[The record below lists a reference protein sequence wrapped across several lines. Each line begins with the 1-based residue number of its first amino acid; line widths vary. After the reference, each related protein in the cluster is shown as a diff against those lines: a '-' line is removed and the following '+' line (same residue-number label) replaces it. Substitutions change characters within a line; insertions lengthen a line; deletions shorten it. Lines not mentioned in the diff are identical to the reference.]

1 MSRKIGN
8 AQSRATFFRHSAVL
22 SLPAVL
28 LRKLAIV
35 LLTTAKNWTK
45 MKNAHAGRAKL
56 LFLPTK
62 YANLSLSRCRRRYR
76 Y

>member
-1 MSRKIGN
+1 MAIPQDKTDIRVKLNLGEKMKII
-8 AQSRATFFRHSAVL
+8 SPMATS
-22 SLPAVL
+22 SLEPQIWL
-28 LRKLAIV
+28 FHIIV

-62 YANLSLSRCRRRYR
+62 CANL
-76 Y
+76 